1 MLKTAQA
8 TLGRQRAP
16 VLVCLIASAVLGF
29 AASGAFA
36 REPTALANVM
46 ILATGGTIA
55 GSGAT
60 STTTVGYTAAT
71 VGVARLIEAVPELKA
86 AANVKGEQ
94 VFQIA
99 SENMNNDYWLKL
111 AKRVNELLKQDDVDG
126 IVITHGTDTIEET
139 AYFLNLTVKSRKP
152 VVIVGAMRPST
163 AISADGPIN
172 LYNATILA
180 GSDAA
185 VGKGVLVVLNDQI
198 NGARDVTK
206 TNTANTDTFRSWE
219 LGFLGYMQN
228 NQPYFYRQSTRKH
241 TADTEFDV
249 TNLDKLPD
257 VDIVYGY
264 ANMNRIA
271 VDAFVAAGDQGLVHA
286 GVGDGSLARP
296 AVEPA
301 LVEARKKGVVIV
313 RSSRVGNGI
322 VARNGEAKDDELDFV
337 VSDTLNPQKARIL
350 LMLALTKTTDSKE
363 IQRMFYAY

>member
-1 MLKTAQA
+1 MKHDRKFPHWVSALL
-8 TLGRQRAP
+8 LGLALAM
-16 VLVCLIASAVLGF
+16 VASA
-29 AASGAFA
+29 AAA
-36 REPTALANVM
+36 REAGKLANVM

-55 GSGAT
+55 GTGAT

-71 VGVARLIEAVPELKA
+71 VGVARLIEAVPELKKV
-86 AANVKGEQ
+86 ANVKGEQ

-111 AKRVNELLKQDDVDG
+111 AKRINELLKQDDVDG

-139 AYFLNLTVKSRKP
+139 AYFLNLVVKSRKP

-172 LYNATILA
+172 LYNAATLA
-180 GSDAA
+180 ASEEA

-198 NGARDVTK
+198 NGAREVTK
-206 TNTANTDTFRSWE
+206 TNTANADTFRSWE
-219 LGFLGYMQN
+219 LGFLGYMQDN
-228 NQPYFYRQSTRKH
+228 APHFYRASTRRH

-249 TNLDKLPD
+249 SNLDTLPA

-264 ANMNRIA
+264 ANMNRVA
-271 VDAFVAAGDQGLVHA
+271 VDAFVTAGDKGLIHA

-301 LVEARKKGVVIV
+301 LIEARKKGVVIV

-322 VARNGEAKDDELDFV
+322 VARNGEAKDDDLDFV

-350 LMLALTKTTDSKE
+350 LMLALTKTSNTKE
-363 IQRMFYAY
+363 IQRMFYTY